1 MTEKRSSS
9 ILGIVLAA
17 ALTACAGADDGAE
30 ASAGTATTIGS
41 ADDAF
46 TVADIEAGRMDSSW
60 RRYASRGSATAGT
73 SSVADIARAE
83 DSASAARPVSA
94 DPRPRAPRGAATDTA
109 IDRWSEISP
118 RTVNDG
124 NVQTPLH
131 GDVSGPSVV
140 RVQTLLDRTSFSP
153 GIIDGRWGKNT
164 EKAVHWF
171 QYANGIEATG
181 QVDRATLERLVR
193 EAGAPSQVII
203 EHALSEE
210 DVSGPFLQLP
220 SDVYERA
227 EMECMCYES
236 LSEQLAE
243 RFHSTPALLR
253 QLNPNVDLDAVSA
266 GDRLSVPAVRDVPE
280 GQRGEVARI
289 AISDGGHYLHA
300 LDADGNILYHFP
312 STLGS
317 DYAPSPTGDYSI
329 ESIHPDPTWHYQPS
343 LLTGVPDDQP
353 DAVLPPGPNNAVGV
367 VWMQLS
373 KPHYGIHGTKAPET
387 IGYVTSH
394 GCVRLTN
401 WDASFLAGRLS
412 PGTPVEFR
420 DAS

>member
-1 MTEKRSSS
+1 MTDKRYGS
-9 ILGIVLAA
+9 ILA
-17 ALTACAGADDGAE
+17 ALIAATLSACAGTDDDVGVSVA
-30 ASAGTATTIGS
+30 TAATIGS
-41 ADDAF
+41 ADDTFSA
-46 TVADIEAGRMDSSW
+46 ADLEQGRLDPSW
-60 RRYASRGSATAGT
+60 RRYV
-73 SSVADIARAE
+73 SSDTTRNG
-83 DSASAARPVSA
+83 
-94 DPRPRAPRGAATDTA
+94 APADTA

-118 RTVNDG
+118 ATVNG
-124 NVQTPLH
+124 GEIPLPLH

-140 RVQTLLDRTSFSP
+140 HVQTLLDRTSFSP

-171 QYANGIEATG
+171 QHAQGMDATGHVDEATF
-181 QVDRATLERLVR
+181 ERLR
-193 EAGAPSQVII
+193 RDAGAPSRVII
-203 EHALSEE
+203 DHTLTEE
-210 DVSGPFLQLP
+210 DVAGPFVQLP

-227 EMECMCYES
+227 EMECLCYES
-236 LSEQLAE
+236 LSEKLAE
-243 RFHSTPALLR
+243 RFHATPELLR
-253 QLNPNVDLDAVSA
+253 QLNPDADLDALRA
-266 GDRLSVPAVRDVPE
+266 GDRLSVPAVRNVAE
-280 GQRGEVARI
+280 GQRGDIARI
-289 AISDGGHYLHA
+289 VISDGGHYLHA
-300 LDADGNILYHFP
+300 LDGNGNILYHFP

-329 ESIHPDPTWHYQPS
+329 ESIHRDPTWHYQPS
-343 LLTGVPDDQP
+343 LLTGVPDDEP

-401 WDASFLAGRLS
+401 WDASFLADRAS
-412 PGTPVEFR
+412 AGTPVEFR